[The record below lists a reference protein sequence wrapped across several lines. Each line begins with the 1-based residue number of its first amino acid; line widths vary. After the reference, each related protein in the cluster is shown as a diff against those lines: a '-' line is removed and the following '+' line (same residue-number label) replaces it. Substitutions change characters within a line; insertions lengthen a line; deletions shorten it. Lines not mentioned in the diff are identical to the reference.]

1 MATDDKQAQLKQRLQ
16 AMGVMQ
22 ADETSATSTVAPASK
37 DSGFSGLAIM
47 MIIAA
52 TLTGLL
58 IYWLTVNSTMHEN
71 MDHSST
77 YVDMPAGK
85 SSTSAEPAHTQ
96 MMPSSSEPANPAG
109 STASNSTTNQADSS
123 VPPVS
128 RPISPANSYT
138 YRPAYPAY
146 RAYPYPP
153 APPRYAMP
161 PYPRYNMAPPR
172 YPYPPA
178 PWPPRR

>member
-1 MATDDKQAQLKQRLQ
+1 
-16 AMGVMQ
+16 MQ
-22 ADETSATSTVAPASK
+22 ADAASSADPVAAATK

-52 TLTGLL
+52 TLTGVL
-58 IYWLTVNSTMHEN
+58 IYWLTVKFTVHQN
-71 MDHSST
+71 MDHTRSQAEIQASKPPTST
-77 YVDMPAGK
+77 G
-85 SSTSAEPAHTQ
+85 SGHTR
-96 MMPSSSEPANPAG
+96 MMPSGTDTASPTDRTATSTPANQATNSSAPMPGPRAPAI
-109 STASNSTTNQADSS
+109 NN
-123 VPPVS
+123 
-128 RPISPANSYT
+128 T

-153 APPRYAMP
+153 APPRYAVP
-161 PYPRYNMAPPR
+161 PYPRYYMPPPG